1 MPRTARVLPDN
12 SIQHVIN
19 RGNKR
24 EMVFTQLV
32 DYEDFFCLL
41 AEAQTRIPIRILV
54 VCVMGNHFHI
64 VFWIEHGDQLSA
76 YMQWLMTKQISRYQR
91 RHQIVGTG
99 HVYQDRYRN
108 FMVQDDAHLFK
119 VLRYVEA
126 NPLRAGMVQ
135 RAEDYRWSSLSR
147 RLTPDGRNYLADW
160 PLPRPTNWCDYVNQ
174 GIAASELDALRHC
187 ARRGAPFGEE
197 QWVQHAADTYG
208 LGHTLGKRP
217 RE

>member
-24 EMVFTQLV
+24 AMIFRERV

-41 AEAQTRIPIRILV
+41 AEGQSRIPIRILA

-64 VFWIEHGDQLSA
+64 VFWIESGDQLSA
-76 YMQWLMTKQISRYQR
+76 YMQWFMTKQISRYQR
-91 RHQIVGTG
+91 RHHIVGTG

-108 FMVQDDAHLFK
+108 FIVQDDAHMFK

-126 NPLRAGMVQ
+126 NPLRAGMV
-135 RAEDYRWSSLSR
+135 RKAEEYRWSSLSR
-147 RLTPDGRNYLADW
+147 RITPDGRKYLAEW
-160 PLPRPTNWCDYVNQ
+160 PLARPANWCDYVNQ
-174 GIAASELDALRHC
+174 GIAASELDALRYS
-187 ARRGAPFGEE
+187 ARRGTPFGEE
-197 QWVQHAADTYG
+197 KWVQRAADAYG
-208 LGHTLGKRP
+208 LGHTLP
-217 RE
+217 RRSVR